1 MERYGWD
8 GLSNHCIPHGLW
20 NDMFV
25 VHGVQ
30 DLHVTVWEGPVPH
43 DLDLLVSI
51 DNLQEINILVFAWT
65 RLLDAE

>member
-8 GLSNHCIPHGLW
+8 GLANDCIPHGLW
-20 NDMFV
+20 NDVFIV
-25 VHGVQ
+25 TGVQ
-30 DLHVTVWEGPVPH
+30 ELLLPVWEGPVPH
-43 DLDLLVSI
+43 DLDPLVSI